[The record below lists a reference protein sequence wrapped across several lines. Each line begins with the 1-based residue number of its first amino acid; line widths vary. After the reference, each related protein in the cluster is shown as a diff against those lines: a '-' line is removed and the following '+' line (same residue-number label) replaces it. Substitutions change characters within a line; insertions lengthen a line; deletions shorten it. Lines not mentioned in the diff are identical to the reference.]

1 MALTLGSSRA
11 DKLCE
16 SAQNTFNRSVT
27 LDRLPQLWKTS
38 CLTRAKKPQLKEL
51 SCYRMNPCWR
61 ECGSLT
67 SPTGVLIHGPSA
79 VCLQSCIREEDG
91 SAYISLWCLSN
102 PIAEWNRCDLFFQ
115 LSFFFK
121 LFFPNLPTFGDSWRT
136 VDFMRICI
144 TFPFSLL
151 TFFFF
156 SVTSTCTGPWNSNW
170 PITQLLA
177 VMSDQETWWLLGPSV
192 DLWVPACHRCSL
204 SIKTAQG
211 LSNSNY

>member
-79 VCLQSCIREEDG
+79 VCLQSCIREEDDIIYFLLHTLLSHLEKAG

-115 LSFFFK
+115 LSFFF
-121 LFFPNLPTFGDSWRT
+121 LNCSFLTCLP
-136 VDFMRICI
+136 
-144 TFPFSLL
+144 
-151 TFFFF
+151 
-156 SVTSTCTGPWNSNW
+156 
-170 PITQLLA
+170 
-177 VMSDQETWWLLGPSV
+177 LGIHGV
-192 DLWVPACHRCSL
+192 
-204 SIKTAQG
+204 Q
-211 LSNSNY
+211 